1 MSPRPQPND
10 LFLCHTAY
18 EVGGAK
24 VVTDRNLAFWQQAA
38 ARRGRGVTVI
48 VPAPPERVGLRARL
62 SHLLFRLSPSEL
74 ASVIRHA
81 RAGGD
86 VWIDHGELGAVAALL
101 RLLRVPGR
109 LHLFHHNDEARYA
122 QDELAAMGQSGWRL
136 RARVALAALRQGL
149 GLIAAQR
156 HHFISPLERARHP
169 QRCAM
174 VLPPSWPPVAPS
186 AVAQED
192 FVLLVGSH
200 FFANLHGFGWY
211 LDQVA
216 LVIPAPTILAG
227 RGMERAFASAGPV
240 TVLGFVPDL
249 AALYAQARLVAVPI
263 FKGAGTKVKLAE
275 ALHHGCQVIATPE
288 ACAGIEG
295 LEALVTSGQ
304 LICAPGPEFAQA
316 IRAELAAHRQGRR
329 FAPDGFCHDRFLPA
343 FLAFCDPR

>member
-1 MSPRPQPND
+1 MTPHLPPSD

-24 VVTDRNLAFWQQAA
+24 VVTDRNLAFWQEAA
-38 ARRGRGVTVI
+38 ARRGRAVIQI
-48 VPAPPERVGLRARL
+48 VPEPPKHDGLRGRL
-62 SHLLFRLSPSEL
+62 TYLLFRLSPPEL

-86 VWIDHGELGAVAALL
+86 VWIDHGGLGAVAALL

-109 LHLFHHNDEARYA
+109 IHLFHHNDETRYA
-122 QDELAAMGQSGWRL
+122 RDELHQEGLRGWRL
-136 RARVALAALRQGL
+136 HLKVALAALRQRL
-149 GLIAAQR
+149 GLRAAQR
-156 HHFISPLERARHP
+156 HVFISPTERARHP
-169 QRCAM
+169 QRRAM
-174 VLPPSWPPVAPS
+174 VLPPSWPPVPPTS
-186 AVAQED
+186 ATPEG

-216 LVIPAPTILAG
+216 PVIPAPSLIAG
-227 RGMERAFASAGPV
+227 RGMERAFASAGQV

-249 AALYAQARLVAVPI
+249 AGLYARARLVAVPI

-295 LEALVTSGQ
+295 LPALLESGQ
-304 LICAPGPEFAQA
+304 LICAPGPDFAQA
-316 IRAELAAHRQGRR
+316 IRAELAAHPQGRR

-343 FLAFCDPR
+343 FLAFCDQA